1 MEHFNESESSAAE
14 VKSLKV
20 KLALIKDLVGGA
32 IIEAFSS
39 SLDDSGNLIESKPGV
54 LSGCCLLADVLEN
67 DYR

>member
-1 MEHFNESESSAAE
+1 MEHFSDSAANE
-14 VKSLKV
+14 IKNIKV

-32 IIEAFSS
+32 IIEAFDS
-39 SLDDSGNLIESKPGV
+39 SLDDSGNIIECQPGV